1 MNGSAV
7 HCDATCSP
15 ENPIESTMAAMRKG
29 PLAEP
34 FSKRLFLRLSSLKK
48 DVLTRVISDAK
59 QSLQTFNG
67 LGASVLFGVGGSL
80 DLCGRRL
87 RDKKP
92 RRNPGGL
99 DFLSRQFLLHDLDR
113 TPNEIGGAQDRVV
126 FHFEVLGDTRNVLLA
141 QGAAW

>member
-48 DVLTRVISDAK
+48 DVLTRVISVRALRRDSRATK
-59 QSLQTFNG
+59 TEPRNRG
-67 LGASVLFGVGGSL
+67 GRTEKRKDLGE
-80 DLCGRRL
+80 RL
-87 RDKKP
+87 ERM
-92 RRNPGGL
+92 
-99 DFLSRQFLLHDLDR
+99 
-113 TPNEIGGAQDRVV
+113 
-126 FHFEVLGDTRNVLLA
+126 
-141 QGAAW
+141 